1 MISATQIFF
10 LHVETQINSNTMSST
25 TSSTVRGRS
34 MSKQSN
40 KSKQSKQ
47 PGLTTTVSG
56 AKDLGD
62 YIAEVNGMITLIHEN
77 FKSELADSEASMRSQ
92 RCRGSSHDFAMEM
105 CGITHGDLI
114 YKETKLPQSSAFLQA
129 LAAAKECLDQ
139 LEALRKMLV
148 NNKQQKKTAIRRLRG
163 FRNYI
168 GSMVESFALQNMVLG
183 NGTGAPKKTSILEE
197 RRHREELQTRENIL
211 ELGMELEPT
220 ESKPTARM
228 IQDMIEMTKQ
238 NHRTVSRGLIDQA
251 NTLMF
256 AMRTRYIRSLAEVAE
271 RTVGLV
277 KDHEKKCQAFMTQC
291 LRLSAIEYC
300 AKIWW
305 FGTQNPNS
313 SKNYYIRAQVVHDYG
328 DAVEGKT
335 PTCLDHHFK
344 ASRAAAYFEFCAENR
359 LAPRIC
365 ITVHGDPD
373 PERGNTIPL
382 ICKYDFDQE
391 LAETILTDEAID
403 QFEETRR
410 A

>member
-1 MISATQIFF
+1 MITQI
-10 LHVETQINSNTMSST
+10 Q
-25 TSSTVRGRS
+25 
-34 MSKQSN
+34 
-40 KSKQSKQ
+40 
-47 PGLTTTVSG
+47 
-56 AKDLGD
+56 
-62 YIAEVNGMITLIHEN
+62 EN
-77 FKSELADSEASMRSQ
+77 FMRELADSEARCRKQ

-105 CGITHGDLI
+105 CAITHAGI
-114 YKETKLPQSSAFLQA
+114 VYTETKLPQSSAFLQA
-129 LAAAKECLDQ
+129 LAVTNECLDQ

-148 NNKQQKKTAIRRLRG
+148 NNKQQKKTAIRRLRE

-183 NGTGAPKKTSILEE
+183 TSTGTGAGATIQPPKKTSILEE
-197 RRHREELQTRENIL
+197 RRHREELQTRENLL
-211 ELGMELEPT
+211 ELGMALEPT
-220 ESKPTARM
+220 QPKPTSRM

-238 NHRTVSRGLIDQA
+238 NHRTVSKGLIDQA
-251 NTLMF
+251 NTLMS
-256 AMRTRYIRSLAEVAE
+256 AMRARHIRNLAEVAE
-271 RTVGLV
+271 RTVELV

-305 FGTQNPNS
+305 FGTQNPDPNPNS

-328 DAVEGKT
+328 DAVEGQT

-359 LAPRIC
+359 PAPRIC

-373 PERGNTIPL
+373 PAHGNTIPL

>member
-1 MISATQIFF
+1 
-10 LHVETQINSNTMSST
+10 
-25 TSSTVRGRS
+25 
-34 MSKQSN
+34 MSKQF
-40 KSKQSKQ
+40 KKFKKSKQ
-47 PGLTTTVSG
+47 PGLTTTVHG
-56 AKDLGD
+56 AKDLD
-62 YIAEVNGMITLIHEN
+62 EYIAQVSGMITQIQEN
-77 FKSELADSEASMRSQ
+77 FKSEMADSEANMRSQ
-92 RCRGSSHDFAMEM
+92 RCHGSSHDFAMQM

-114 YKETKLPQSSAFLQA
+114 YTETVLPQSSAFLQT
-129 LAAAKECLDQ
+129 LAVANECLDQ

-148 NNKQQKKTAIRRLRG
+148 NNKQQKKTAIRRLRE

-183 NGTGAPKKTSILEE
+183 TSTGTGATIQPPKKTSILQE
-197 RRHREELQTRENIL
+197 RQRRENLL
-211 ELGMELEPT
+211 ELSMELETT
-220 ESKPTARM
+220 ETKPTSRM

-238 NHRTVSRGLIDQA
+238 NHRTVSKGLIDQA
-251 NTLMF
+251 NTLVS
-256 AMRTRYIRSLAEVAE
+256 AMRARHIRSLAEVAE

-305 FGTQNPNS
+305 FETQNPDPNPNS
-313 SKNYYIRAQVVHDYG
+313 SKNYYIRAQVAHDYG

-344 ASRAAAYFEFCAENR
+344 ASRATAYFEFCAENR
-359 LAPRIC
+359 PAPRIC

-373 PERGNTIPL
+373 PADGNTIPL

-403 QFEETRR
+403 QFQCARGV
-410 A
+410 